1 MRLTY
6 RASSVHTQR
15 PFDQQSDV
23 RGMRLRFQAPGR
35 TARELRVDAPELL
48 DDRRARD
55 RVVAGLRAFR
65 GDAREPGH
73 VLDHDAI
80 CSARRPWSNT
90 DCLIVRDGSHEY
102 GVPLDHIV
110 TIEIVAVDARGRVE

>member
-1 MRLTY
+1 MGTGFLDLRIIDAI
-6 RASSVHTQR
+6 RSAR
-15 PFDQQSDV
+15 RV
-23 RGMRLRFQAPGR
+23 RVSTENANMSETIEG
-35 TARELRVDAPELL
+35 
-48 DDRRARD
+48 
-55 RVVAGLRAFR
+55 VAL
-65 GDAREPGH
+65 H